1 MVTRDLV
8 LSSITTQQLCNIS
21 LWLLQP
27 DHHVFFSFRSPPPA
41 LFFFG
46 PSTPSGCLGDIP
58 ASVSSLG
65 LRLVSGQLLLS
76 SGNMIR
82 APQRRPPSASP
93 PYLYAVCRCL

>member
-1 MVTRDLV
+1 MVACDVV
-8 LSSITTQQLCNIS
+8 LSSITTQQLYNIS

-27 DHHVFFSFRSPPPA
+27 AHHVFFSFLLPTPRP
-41 LFFFG
+41 FFFG

-82 APQRRPPSASP
+82 APQRRPRPRLP
-93 PYLYAVCRCL
+93 PVFIRRV